1 MASLGSRLEDAVGAS
16 AGIIRCPNELRLA
29 CEELGDLTP
38 RYQPI
43 YGSAYTIDA
52 LGPVDAGFDPYG
64 ADDEDGYDGEDD
76 E

>member
-29 CEELGDLTP
+29 CEELGDSTQKD
-38 RYQPI
+38 QPI
-43 YGSAYTIDA
+43 YESAYTIDV
-52 LGPVDAGFDPYG
+52 LGPVHADLHPYG
-64 ADDEDGYDGEDD
+64 PDDEDGYDGEND